1 MKVTSL
7 LLSGKFLTSVQ
18 DDAREAKVRATLKF
32 ARKVARAE
40 SSPTKFS
47 GREKIK
53 EDINFR
59 KKSYTRDVPVIKK

>member
-1 MKVTSL
+1 M
-7 LLSGKFLTSVQ
+7 
-18 DDAREAKVRATLKF
+18 RAKQKF

-40 SSPTKFS
+40 SLPTKFS